1 MDERTEAYLRGK
13 IEGSYEILM
22 LLENI
27 VKSQEVSGR
36 EEIIKYLVDSLK
48 RHYEELLNVFP
59 CPGEDRK
66 QRKIVDHKELIRTA
80 EDLLKENNV

>member
-1 MDERTEAYLRGK
+1 MDEKTEAYLRGK

-36 EEIIKYLVDSLK
+36 EEIIK
-48 RHYEELLNVFP
+48 
-59 CPGEDRK
+59 
-66 QRKIVDHKELIRTA
+66 
-80 EDLLKENNV
+80 

>member
-13 IEGSYEILM
+13 IEGSYEILI

-27 VKSQEVSGR
+27 VKSQDISGR

-48 RHYEELLNVFP
+48 RHYDELLNVFP
-59 CPGEDRK
+59 SPNKDIK

-80 EDLLKENNV
+80 EDLLKENNA